1 MLLALVPV
9 WSISKGKIYVRRTD
23 ATVMTTKSRE
33 SLFGQLFSRLLTF
46 MYKKSSPEASKNMS
60 MTAP

>member
-23 ATVMTTKSRE
+23 ATVMTTKFRE
-33 SLFGQLFSRLLTF
+33 PSSGQLFSRLFTF
-46 MYKKSSPEASKNMS
+46 MYKESSPEVSKHVS
-60 MTAP
+60 MIAP